1 LSSYSSKREQ
11 LIENLKKE
19 GIIRSEKVEKAFR
32 RVPRELFVPEEYREY
47 AYFDEPLPIG
57 YDQTISAPHM
67 VAIMTE
73 ELSPEI
79 GWRVLEVGTGSGYQ
93 SAIIAEIV
101 APSEEPRERWGHVF
115 TVERIKPLAEKAMEN
130 LKRAGYGE
138 RVTVLVGDGSLGYPE
153 ASPYDGIIVT
163 AAAPR
168 IPEAL
173 IEQLKPGGRLVI
185 PVGDRYFQRLHA
197 VSKRADKL
205 EVKIKD
211 PCVFVPLIGR
221 EGFED
226 DYAT

>member
-1 LSSYSSKREQ
+1 LSSYSSKKEQ

-32 RVPRELFVPEEYREY
+32 KVPRELFVPEEYREY

-57 YDQTISAPHM
+57 YGQTISAPHM

-115 TVERIKPLAEKAMEN
+115 TVERIKPLAERAKEN

-185 PVGDRYFQRLHA
+185 PVGDRYFQRLNV
-197 VSKRADKL
+197 VSKRTDKL

>member
-11 LIENLKKE
+11 LIENLRKE

-57 YDQTISAPHM
+57 YGQTISAPHM

-73 ELSPEI
+73 ELSFEI

-115 TVERIKPLAEKAMEN
+115 TVERIKPLAEKAREN

-185 PVGDRYFQRLHA
+185 PVGDRYFQRLHV
-197 VSKRADKL
+197 VSKKADKL